1 MKNAPFLLSSA
12 LALLAVILSFV
23 SFSASQTNNSLQS
36 EFLKKQTDFQELNN
50 TVTLQNQEYQRQAE
64 IINTGAN
71 LGQKVI
77 GPIVGRMG
85 YVAAKNKNQKFRE
98 MLNDQ
103 KFEKAIP
110 SDDDVKKI
118 DKEIE
123 DNKAKQGAAGA
134 PGTPAPRTPAAPAAP
149 ASGN

>member
-12 LALLAVILSFV
+12 LALLAVVLSFV
-23 SFSASQTNNSLQS
+23 SFGASQTNNSLQS
-36 EFLKKQTDFQELNN
+36 EFLKKQTEFQELNN

-77 GPIVGRMG
+77 SPILVEMG
-85 YVAAKNKNQKFRE
+85 YISAKNKNQKFRD
-98 MLNDQ
+98 MLNKF

-110 SDDDVKKI
+110 
-118 DKEIE
+118 DKDAFEKMEKLIQE
-123 DNKAKQGAAGA
+123 NKAKQGG
-134 PGTPAPRTPAAPAAP
+134 AAPAPAPKAP
-149 ASGN
+149 APALPQP